1 MEKQQT
7 AVEFLLEE
15 IECRGIL
22 TKELR
27 IAFQQAK
34 EMEKEQMKESFIV
47 ALDIVDYTILST
59 LTINESFEDY
69 YNETFKNK

>member
-1 MEKQQT
+1 MTKQT

-34 EMEKEQMKESFIV
+34 EIEKEQI
-47 ALDIVDYTILST
+47 A
-59 LTINESFEDY
+59 NSFEIGYENGACVNDGESIYHGINY
-69 YNETFKNK
+69 YNKTFKK